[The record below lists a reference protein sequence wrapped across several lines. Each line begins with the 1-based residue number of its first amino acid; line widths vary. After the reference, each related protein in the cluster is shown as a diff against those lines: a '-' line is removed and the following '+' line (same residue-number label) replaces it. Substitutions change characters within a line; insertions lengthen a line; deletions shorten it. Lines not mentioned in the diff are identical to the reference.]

1 MKKKILL
8 ALKGKLYIIP
18 VLYSFTFSLLSI
30 LILIFDQYTYEKFSH
45 IIPPWIFISGAL
57 STSIFSLVSS
67 SLITIVTVSFSIMMV
82 VLTIYGS
89 QLSSRSLQ
97 DFLAKKITL
106 RILGYFVG
114 TLIFSLIQLTYAK
127 SDANSYIIAP
137 TIAIMLL
144 IVGVII
150 LIYFIHF
157 ISKSI
162 QIAHYIDDVVKETL
176 GLLEA
181 SKKLLDSSI
190 YIQGGKIEDYSKSL
204 EGEVWEVLTVNS
216 GYIQYYDQ
224 KKLIEI
230 SKSANITV
238 LCEILIGEHILPN
251 KSLMKVY
258 GLQEDADKEAL
269 TIKLLEAVY
278 IGYEPDLYK
287 DISTGTKRLVDVAL
301 KALSPGINDPSTAV
315 LCINKIGYLLLEIA
329 KGLEANIFL
338 DDDGDVRVIIRSI
351 SFNRLLYNHFYQIKH
366 YGMTDLFVIDAILS
380 ALTMISRESSWSI
393 KRKVW
398 DFAKYLIEDLHL
410 NRYHDIE
417 QRALSEKIYQLSK
430 AVGVDYD
437 FYGWRT
443 FDKNKVES
451 HENN

>member
-1 MKKKILL
+1 MNKKFML

-18 VLYSFTFSLLSI
+18 LLYSSGFALLSI
-30 LILIFDQYTYEKFSH
+30 ALLLFDRYSYENFGGV
-45 IIPPWIFISGAL
+45 IPEWTFISGSL
-57 STSIFSLVSS
+57 SIAVFSLVSS

-97 DFLAKKITL
+97 DFLAKKVTL

-114 TLIFSLIQLTYAK
+114 TLIFTLIQLTYAK
-127 SDANSYIIAP
+127 TDDHAYIISP

-144 IVGVII
+144 IIGVII

-162 QIAHYIDDVVKETL
+162 QIAHYIDEVVKETI

-181 SKKLLDSSI
+181 SEKLVDSSI
-190 YIQGGKIEDYSKSL
+190 YIQGGKIEDYAKTL
-204 EGEVWEVLTVNS
+204 EGEAWEVKTIKS

-230 SKSANITV
+230 AKTANIKI

-251 KSLMKVY
+251 EVLMKVY
-258 GLQEDADKEAL
+258 GWEDVVDKEAIR
-269 TIKLLEAVY
+269 TKLLEAVY
-278 IGYEPDLYK
+278 IGFEPDLYK

-301 KALSPGINDPSTAV
+301 KALSPGINDPSTAI
-315 LCINKIGYLLLEIA
+315 LCIEKIGYLLLEIA

-338 DDDGDVRVIIRSI
+338 DEKGEVRVIIRSI
-351 SFNRLLYNHFYQIKH
+351 SFDRLLYNHFYQIKH
-366 YGMTDLFVIDAILS
+366 YGMDDLFVIDAILS
-380 ALTMISRESSWSI
+380 ALTMIATKSTWAI
-393 KRKVW
+393 KRRVW
-398 DFAKYLIEDLHL
+398 EFAKYLIEDMNLK
-410 NRYHDIE
+410 RYHEIE
-417 QRALSEKIYQLSK
+417 QKALSEKIYQLSQ
-430 AVGVDYD
+430 AVGVDYA
-437 FYGWRT
+437 FNEWRN
-443 FDKNKVES
+443 FSSVE
-451 HENN
+451 E

>member
-1 MKKKILL
+1 MQKRFML

-18 VLYSFTFSLLSI
+18 LIYSCSFALLSMA
-30 LILIFDQYTYEKFSH
+30 LLFFDRHSYELFGDY
-45 IIPPWIFISGAL
+45 IPEWAFISGA
-57 STSIFSLVSS
+57 SSVAIFSLVST

-114 TLIFSLIQLTYAK
+114 TLIFALIQLTYAET
-127 SDANSYIIAP
+127 DEFAYILAP

-144 IVGVII
+144 IIGVII

-181 SKKLLDSSI
+181 SQKLVDSSI
-190 YIQGGKIEDYSKSL
+190 YIQGGKIDDYSKSL
-204 EGEVWEVLTVNS
+204 EGEPWEVTTIKS
-216 GYIQYYDQ
+216 GYIQHYDQ

-230 SKSANITV
+230 AQTANIKI

-251 KSLMKVY
+251 DVLMKVY
-258 GLQEDADKEAL
+258 GLDESVDKEAL
-269 TIKLLEAVY
+269 KTKLIEAVY
-278 IGYEPDLYK
+278 IGFEPDLYK

-301 KALSPGINDPSTAV
+301 KALSPGINDPSTAI
-315 LCINKIGYLLLEIA
+315 LCIEKIGYLLLEIA

-338 DDDGDVRVIIRSI
+338 DEKEEVRVIIRSI
-351 SFNRLLYNHFYQIKH
+351 SFDRLLYNHFYQIKH
-366 YGMTDLFVIDAILS
+366 YGMDDLFVIDAILL
-380 ALTMISRESSWSI
+380 ALTKIARDSSWSI
-393 KRKVW
+393 RRRVW
-398 DFAKYLIEDLHL
+398 TFAKYLIEEIDL
-410 NRYHDIE
+410 NKYHEIE

-430 AVGVDYD
+430 AAEVKYD
-437 FYGWRT
+437 FYEWRN
-443 FDKNKVES
+443 FKEGKEK
-451 HENN
+451 